1 MHPTPLHAPS
11 VTHICSHF
19 LRFLFIFAQP
29 QKLPPG
35 RCVGQCAVWG
45 RFGCT
50 WVWETIKALD
60 SENRHHPGHPRA
72 PRRTH
77 IFPHFS
83 EFLRIF
89 HRRYE
94 VDLKTHPRVCVRE
107 VFEQNPMWWGRRR
120 SWVRG
125 WVGSGPIR
133 RMKVAFD
140 SPARAECDAH
150 LFTFLRF
157 LFIFARSP
165 MKSQSTQC
173 APGSLLLEVEID
185 KLPHNWNSTPAG
197 PSPILQMRMHIF
209 PHFSEFL
216 LIFHRRSMSTEEPR
230 PRRV

>member
-35 RCVGQCAVWG
+35 RCVGQCVVWG

-94 VDLKTHPRVCVRE
+94 VNLNTHPPVCVRA
-107 VFEQNPMWWGRRR
+107 GLL
-120 SWVRG
+120 
-125 WVGSGPIR
+125 
-133 RMKVAFD
+133 A
-140 SPARAECDAH
+140 SPAGRPPAPPNLRLDTTRAILVRRVER
-150 LFTFLRF
+150 TFFHIF
-157 LFIFARSP
+157 LNFCGFSTVDMRWAEKGTRVWGWAQLSN
-165 MKSQSTQC
+165 KTQC
-173 APGSLLLEVEID
+173 G
-185 KLPHNWNSTPAG
+185 G
-197 PSPILQMRMHIF
+197 GG
-209 PHFSEFL
+209 
-216 LIFHRRSMSTEEPR
+216 
-230 PRRV
+230 